1 LSGARP
7 RGLGIMTLE
16 VAVDSRSQGRTAL
29 TSSSSGLNRVDRK
42 GAQLRRRAQGSLAVS
57 SSPGNRPALRFASPL
72 CLLTSR
78 SPERGNLVTSSRHR
92 GASPT
97 TGPGGPAPTPDVS
110 GIDHHRVRGRGNP
123 AKIGS
128 FPHRRKALRTT
139 RPRASFRELPSSEPA
154 VARSPP
160 PRRATAGSREGNG
173 AFVGEARASDRLSV
187 RFYSYRLRRLR
198 PPAPQTGRR
207 RRQRDHRPRRGVRV
221 RWR

>member
-1 LSGARP
+1 MSGARP

-173 AFVGEARASDRLSV
+173 CLCWRGPSERPLERAILFIPVTTSST
-187 RFYSYRLRRLR
+187 
-198 PPAPQTGRR
+198 A
-207 RRQRDHRPRRGVRV
+207 
-221 RWR
+221 